1 MTGVKAVREGGQGE
15 GGKGKGGKKE
25 EGAEEEILRGRK
37 WGERGEGRGRR
48 RGSR

>member
-15 GGKGKGGKKE
+15 GGKGKKE

-37 WGERGEGRGRR
+37 
-48 RGSR
+48 

>member
-37 WGERGEGRGRR
+37 
-48 RGSR
+48 